1 MEIVSQSLSVLA
13 FFYFRVN
20 ERPMSK
26 IKDYLHEVI
35 FEAETPEG
43 KAFDVILLVS
53 ILLSVLVVFLESVSS
68 YREQYGEWFYA
79 LEWFFTI
86 LFTVE
91 YVIRIW
97 AVDKPYKYAT
107 SFFGVID
114 LASVI
119 PTYLSFFVGGLQGL
133 LVIRVL
139 RLLRVFRIFKLG
151 HFMNQ
156 GKFIIDALRQSR
168 TKILLFLYF
177 VLMVVIIV
185 GTLLYLVEADQDSG
199 FTSIPRSIYWAI
211 VTLTTVGYGDI
222 APQTE
227 LGQILA
233 AIVMLMG
240 YAIIAVPTGIVS
252 SEMSRGLYG
261 RTNPSDHNTRHCP
274 SCSKEGHDIEAKY
287 CKHCGRSLMST

>member
-1 MEIVSQSLSVLA
+1 
-13 FFYFRVN
+13 
-20 ERPMSK
+20 MSK
-26 IKDYLHEVI
+26 IKDLLHEVI
-35 FEAETPEG
+35 FEAETPAG
-43 KAFDVILLVS
+43 KAFDVILLIS

-68 YREQYGEWFYA
+68 YREHYGTLFYR

-91 YVIRIW
+91 YIIRIW

-114 LASVI
+114 VASVI

-156 GKFIIDALRQSR
+156 GRFIIDALRNSR
-168 TKILLFLYF
+168 AKIFLFIYF
-177 VLMVVIIV
+177 ILMVVIIV
-185 GTLLYLVEADQDSG
+185 GTLLYLVEVDQDSG

-222 APQTE
+222 APASE

-252 SEMSRGLYG
+252 SEMSKGLNAQSNKG
-261 RTNPSDHNTRHCP
+261 ENNTRHCP
-274 SCSKEGHDIEAKY
+274 SCSREGHDVEAGFCKY
-287 CKHCGRSLMST
+287 CGSELS

>member
-1 MEIVSQSLSVLA
+1 
-13 FFYFRVN
+13 
-20 ERPMSK
+20 
-26 IKDYLHEVI
+26 
-35 FEAETPEG
+35 
-43 KAFDVILLVS
+43 
-53 ILLSVLVVFLESVSS
+53 
-68 YREQYGEWFYA
+68 
-79 LEWFFTI
+79 
-86 LFTVE
+86 
-91 YVIRIW
+91 
-97 AVDKPYKYAT
+97 
-107 SFFGVID
+107 
-114 LASVI
+114 
-119 PTYLSFFVGGLQGL
+119 
-133 LVIRVL
+133 
-139 RLLRVFRIFKLG
+139 
-151 HFMNQ
+151 MNQ

-211 VTLTTVGYGDI
+211 VTLTTVGCGDI